1 MKFLHNVT
9 MSIRLKVL
17 GTFAFTILLLIIGAV
32 VTYFQL
38 SGVEREMDVY
48 ADQSERAVIA
58 ANVASSIRGKYI
70 AISDYY
76 RTGEEENLTRYDDF
90 SSELNDELAVL
101 EGRMYTEESQELFKY
116 LQAQILEFDER
127 VERIPGDSGPLQN
140 QRLQELTETR
150 STVVNNALNLS
161 DVMLEEAGAAEKSV
175 YHIISMNIIYFF
187 IMVLI
192 VIVGGG
198 SIFWFVTRNLSRS
211 LKEVV
216 GTAEQLS
223 RGNLA
228 VEKIEVKS
236 QDEAGRIGLAINQ
249 MINNLST
256 MITDVRRTSDQVAA
270 SSEQLSASSTETTKV
285 TEEITES
292 IQEVASGADTQVEKA
307 AENERTVN
315 AMSKSIDLIA
325 SSIQTVNESSKV
337 SAQKAE
343 HGTDVISSTM
353 SQMTSIHQLTDK
365 IAGSVNG
372 LAVSSEKI
380 GSIISLITDVA
391 EQTNLLALNAA
402 IEAARA
408 GEHGKGFAVV
418 ADEVRKLAEQ
428 TGKATNE
435 ISSLIAHIQQDIQH
449 SVSYTKEGREAAQTG
464 MNYMEDAGRSFK
476 ELSEAI
482 HGVSSQMQEVTAAVA
497 QVEEG
502 VNSVKSSVEET
513 TSIAEQSAGY
523 TQNVAASAEEQN
535 ASMEEISS
543 SADQLAKMAEE
554 LQESVS
560 KFRIYSI
567 KLTL

>member
-1 MKFLHNVT
+1 MKFLHNAT

-90 SSELNDELAVL
+90 SGQLTTELAAL
-101 EGRMYTEESQELFKY
+101 EGRMYTEESKELFNY

-150 STVVNNALNLS
+150 SAVVNNALNLS
-161 DVMLEEAGAAEKSV
+161 DVMLEEAEAAEKSV
-175 YHIISMNIIYFF
+175 YDIISMNIVYFS

-192 VIVGGG
+192 VIVSGG
-198 SIFWFVTRNLSRS
+198 SIFWFVTRNLSKS
-211 LKEVV
+211 LNQVV

-228 VEKIEVKS
+228 VEKIEIKS

-249 MINNLST
+249 MIDNLST
-256 MITDVRRTSDQVAA
+256 MITNVRRTSDQVAA

-292 IQEVASGADTQVEKA
+292 IQEVASGADSQVEKA
-307 AENERTVN
+307 ADNERTVN
-315 AMSKSIDLIA
+315 DMSKSIDLIA
-325 SSIQTVNESSKV
+325 SSIETVNESSKV

-353 SQMTSIHQLTDK
+353 SQMTSIHELTDK

-428 TGKATNE
+428 TGNATNE

-464 MNYMEDAGRSFK
+464 MSYMEDAGRSFE

-482 HGVSSQMQEVTAAVA
+482 HGVSSQMREVTAAVA

-502 VNSVKSSVEET
+502 VHRVKSSVEET

-560 KFRIYSI
+560 KFS
-567 KLTL
+567 L

>member
-1 MKFLHNVT
+1 

-90 SSELNDELAVL
+90 SGQLTTELAAL
-101 EGRMYTEESQELFKY
+101 EGRMYTEESKELFNY

-150 STVVNNALNLS
+150 SAVVNNALNLS
-161 DVMLEEAGAAEKSV
+161 DVMLEEAEAAEKSV
-175 YHIISMNIIYFF
+175 YDIISMNIVYFS

-192 VIVGGG
+192 VIVSGG
-198 SIFWFVTRNLSRS
+198 SIFWFVTRNLSKS
-211 LKEVV
+211 LNQVV

-228 VEKIEVKS
+228 VEKIEIKS

-249 MINNLST
+249 MIDNLST
-256 MITDVRRTSDQVAA
+256 MITNVRRTSDQVAA

-292 IQEVASGADTQVEKA
+292 IQEVASGADSQVEKA
-307 AENERTVN
+307 ADNERTVN
-315 AMSKSIDLIA
+315 DMSKSIDLIA
-325 SSIQTVNESSKV
+325 SSIETVNESSKV

-353 SQMTSIHQLTDK
+353 SQMTSIHELTDK

-428 TGKATNE
+428 TGNATNE

-464 MNYMEDAGRSFK
+464 MSYMEDAGRSFE

-482 HGVSSQMQEVTAAVA
+482 HGVSSQMREVTAAVA

-502 VNSVKSSVEET
+502 VHRVKSSVEET

-560 KFRIYSI
+560 KFS
-567 KLTL
+567 L

>member
-1 MKFLHNVT
+1 

-76 RTGEEENLTRYDDF
+76 RTGEEGNLTRYDDF
-90 SSELNDELAVL
+90 SGQLTTELAAL
-101 EGRMYTEESQELFKY
+101 EGRMYTEESKELFNY

-150 STVVNNALNLS
+150 SAVVNNALNLS
-161 DVMLEEAGAAEKSV
+161 DVMLEEAEAAEKSV
-175 YHIISMNIIYFF
+175 YDIISMNIVYFS

-192 VIVGGG
+192 VIVSGG
-198 SIFWFVTRNLSRS
+198 SIFWFVTRNLSKS
-211 LKEVV
+211 LNQVV

-228 VEKIEVKS
+228 VEKIEIKS
-236 QDEAGRIGLAINQ
+236 QDEAGRIGVAINQ
-249 MINNLST
+249 MIDNLST
-256 MITDVRRTSDQVAA
+256 MITNVRRTSDQVAA

-292 IQEVASGADTQVEKA
+292 IQEVASGADSQVEKA
-307 AENERTVN
+307 ADNERTVN
-315 AMSKSIDLIA
+315 DMSKSIDLIA
-325 SSIQTVNESSKV
+325 SSIETVNESSKV

-353 SQMTSIHQLTDK
+353 SQMTSIHELTDK

-428 TGKATNE
+428 TGNATNE

-464 MNYMEDAGRSFK
+464 MSYMEDAGRSFE

-482 HGVSSQMQEVTAAVA
+482 HGVSSQMREVTAAVA

-502 VNSVKSSVEET
+502 VNRVKSSVEET

-560 KFRIYSI
+560 KFN
-567 KLTL
+567 L

>member
-1 MKFLHNVT
+1 M
-9 MSIRLKVL
+9 KVL
-17 GTFAFTILLLIIGAV
+17 GTFAFTVLLLIIGAV
-32 VTYFQL
+32 VTYYQL
-38 SGVEREMDVY
+38 SGIEREMDAY

-58 ANVASSIRGKYI
+58 TNVASSIRGKYI
-70 AISDYY
+70 AISDFYH
-76 RTGEEENLTRYDDF
+76 TGEEDNLTRYDDF
-90 SSELNDELAVL
+90 SSELTTHLTAL
-101 EGRMYTEESQELFKY
+101 EGRMYTEESQELFQY
-116 LQAQILEFDER
+116 LQAQIIEFDER

-150 STVVNNALNLS
+150 ATVVDNALNLS
-161 DVMLEEAGAAEKSV
+161 GLMLEEAEAVEKKV
-175 YHIISMNIIYFF
+175 YHIISSNIIIFVM
-187 IMVLI
+187 MVLI

-198 SIFWFVTRNLSRS
+198 SIFWFVTRNLSRR
-211 LKEVV
+211 LNNVV
-216 GTAEQLS
+216 KTAEQLS

-228 VEKIEVKS
+228 IEKIEIES
-236 QDEAGRIGLAINQ
+236 QDEAGKIGLAINR
-249 MINNLST
+249 MIDNLST
-256 MITDVRRTSDQVAA
+256 MITEVRRTSDQVAA
-270 SSEQLSASSTETTKV
+270 NSEQLSASSTETTKV

-292 IQEVASGADTQVEKA
+292 IQEVASGADSQVEKA
-307 AENERTVN
+307 ADNERTVN
-315 AMSKSIDLIA
+315 DISESIELIA
-325 SSIQTVNESSKV
+325 SSIQTVNQSSMA

-343 HGTDVISSTM
+343 HGTDVISSTV
-353 SQMTSIHQLTDK
+353 SQMTSIQQLTDK

-428 TGKATNE
+428 TGNATNE

-464 MNYMEDAGRSFK
+464 MNYMEDAGKSFE

-482 HGVSSQMQEVTAAVA
+482 HGVSSQMQEVTAAIE
-497 QVEEG
+497 QVEKG
-502 VNSVKSSVEET
+502 VNKVKSSVQET

-535 ASMEEISS
+535 ASMEEISA
-543 SADQLAKMAEE
+543 SANQLAKMAEE
-554 LQESVS
+554 LQASVS
-560 KFRIYSI
+560 KFS
-567 KLTL
+567 L

>member
-1 MKFLHNVT
+1 MKFLHNNT

-17 GTFAFTILLLIIGAV
+17 GTFAFTILLLVIGAV

-58 ANVASSIRGKYI
+58 ANVASSIRGKYV

-76 RTGEEENLTRYDDF
+76 RNGEEENLTRYDDF
-90 SSELNDELAVL
+90 TSQLTTELAAL
-101 EGRMYTEESQELFKY
+101 EGRMYTEESQELFKH

-150 STVVNNALNLS
+150 SAVVNNALNLS

-175 YHIISMNIIYFF
+175 YDIISMNIVYFS

-192 VIVGGG
+192 VIVSGG
-198 SIFWFVTRNLSRS
+198 SIFWIVTSNLSKR
-211 LKEVV
+211 LNQVV

-228 VEKIEVKS
+228 VEKIEIKS

-249 MINNLST
+249 MIDNLST
-256 MITDVRRTSDQVAA
+256 MITNVRRTSDQVAA

-307 AENERTVN
+307 ADNERTVN
-315 AMSKSIDLIA
+315 DMSKSIDLIA
-325 SSIQTVNESSKV
+325 SSIETVNESSEV

-353 SQMTSIHQLTDK
+353 SQMTSIHELTDK

-428 TGKATNE
+428 TGNATNE

-464 MNYMEDAGRSFK
+464 MSYMEDAGRSFE

-482 HGVSSQMQEVTAAVA
+482 HGVSSQMREVTAAVA

-502 VNSVKSSVEET
+502 VNRVKSSVEET

-554 LQESVS
+554 LQQSVS
-560 KFRIYSI
+560 KFS
-567 KLTL
+567 L

>member
-1 MKFLHNVT
+1 MKFLHNAT

-76 RTGEEENLTRYDDF
+76 RTGEEGNLTRYDDF
-90 SSELNDELAVL
+90 SGQLTTELAAL
-101 EGRMYTEESQELFKY
+101 EGRMYTEESKELFNY

-150 STVVNNALNLS
+150 SAVVNNALNLS
-161 DVMLEEAGAAEKSV
+161 DVMLEEAEAAEKSV
-175 YHIISMNIIYFF
+175 YDIISMNIVYFS

-192 VIVGGG
+192 VIVSGG
-198 SIFWFVTRNLSRS
+198 SIFWFVTRNLSKS
-211 LKEVV
+211 LNQVV

-228 VEKIEVKS
+228 VEKIEIKS
-236 QDEAGRIGLAINQ
+236 QDEAGRIGVAINQ
-249 MINNLST
+249 MIDNLST
-256 MITDVRRTSDQVAA
+256 MITNVRRTSDQVAA

-292 IQEVASGADTQVEKA
+292 IQEVASGADSQVEKA
-307 AENERTVN
+307 ADNERTVN
-315 AMSKSIDLIA
+315 DMSKSIDLIA
-325 SSIQTVNESSKV
+325 SSIETVNESSKV

-353 SQMTSIHQLTDK
+353 SQMTSIHELTDK

-428 TGKATNE
+428 TGNATNE

-464 MNYMEDAGRSFK
+464 MSYMEDAGRSFE

-482 HGVSSQMQEVTAAVA
+482 HGVSSQMREVTAAVA

-502 VNSVKSSVEET
+502 VNRVKSSVEET

-560 KFRIYSI
+560 KFN
-567 KLTL
+567 L

>member
-1 MKFLHNVT
+1 
-9 MSIRLKVL
+9 
-17 GTFAFTILLLIIGAV
+17 
-32 VTYFQL
+32 
-38 SGVEREMDVY
+38 
-48 ADQSERAVIA
+48 
-58 ANVASSIRGKYI
+58 
-70 AISDYY
+70 
-76 RTGEEENLTRYDDF
+76 
-90 SSELNDELAVL
+90 
-101 EGRMYTEESQELFKY
+101 
-116 LQAQILEFDER
+116 
-127 VERIPGDSGPLQN
+127 
-140 QRLQELTETR
+140 
-150 STVVNNALNLS
+150 
-161 DVMLEEAGAAEKSV
+161 
-175 YHIISMNIIYFF
+175 
-187 IMVLI
+187 MVLI
-192 VIVGGG
+192 VIVSGG
-198 SIFWFVTRNLSRS
+198 SIFWIVTSNLSKR
-211 LKEVV
+211 LNQVV

-228 VEKIEVKS
+228 VEKIEIKS

-249 MINNLST
+249 MIDNLST
-256 MITDVRRTSDQVAA
+256 MITNVRRTSDQVAA

-307 AENERTVN
+307 ADNERTVN
-315 AMSKSIDLIA
+315 DMSKSIDLIA
-325 SSIQTVNESSKV
+325 SSIETVNESSEV

-353 SQMTSIHQLTDK
+353 SQMTSIHELTDK

-428 TGKATNE
+428 TGNATNE

-464 MNYMEDAGRSFK
+464 MSYMEDAGRSFE

-482 HGVSSQMQEVTAAVA
+482 HGVSSQMREVTAAVA

-502 VNSVKSSVEET
+502 VNRVKSSVEET

-554 LQESVS
+554 LQQSVS
-560 KFRIYSI
+560 KFS
-567 KLTL
+567 L